1 MQDFQ
6 QKYLEEK
13 RKYDN
18 LLRMQNT
25 ILADTEE
32 YIAAFLQLKIALAER
47 QRVLPP
53 EPNDEVTPQ
62 EAHQLVAQAVS
73 ALFQPVVACQCDRWR
88 TLYQQEARESA
99 RISLEKEELLST
111 LIDKEQTEQLDR
123 VEINKLLQEYL
134 ELYRKDTRGEH

>member
-1 MQDFQ
+1 M
-6 QKYLEEK
+6 
-13 RKYDN
+13 
-18 LLRMQNT
+18 
-25 ILADTEE
+25 
-32 YIAAFLQLKIALAER
+32 
-47 QRVLPP
+47 
-53 EPNDEVTPQ
+53 
-62 EAHQLVAQAVS
+62 
-73 ALFQPVVACQCDRWR
+73 VACQCDRWR